1 METIRGFIYML
12 TLRLSVIAVCSALLS
27 ACGTAAT
34 PRPTIPMAEDLT
46 SAPPQRYIAQQQQ
59 PSINAQRYNQQL
71 RWQEQQAQQAQRQE
85 AQRQEAQRQEEAL
98 RMLAQ
103 QRREREQ
110 EAENA
115 RQQQLAMQQRSRD
128 LRAQQRQRMERV
140 QQQFSTPPALNT
152 YERPEPRPSRP
163 VAQFAAGRMYTGPGR
178 FTRLPDQV
186 ASSLRASGV
195 SEAGMGAYVRL
206 AGGSQPALLT
216 ANADNP
222 QTPASTMK
230 LVTTYAALGI
240 LGPDYR
246 WPTEIYTNGNVTGG
260 TLYGDV
266 IIRGYGNPQFAE
278 NDFRQMLQALR
289 ARGINQI
296 KGNLVADTGF
306 FNVPY
311 QDPGAFD
318 GNANA
323 AYNSQPEAILYQER
337 GSCYEFKDLK
347 GKIQKIC
354 PVLPASSQA
363 RQALNINLFGSFW
376 KIWVGEM
383 GGQMQGSFARAGT
396 PASAQ
401 LVYTHHSRPL
411 REIIVEV
418 NKDSNNVMARQIL
431 LTVGA
436 KQLGAPGTPQ
446 KGAQAIGQW
455 LESRGLAFP
464 ELRLENGSGLSRI
477 EQITPRHMGEMLVD
491 AYNSPYRNDL
501 MSSMAVL
508 GVDGTL
514 KNRMKNSNLAGRGRF
529 KTGTLRD
536 VRALAGYLQA
546 ADGQTYVVSILH
558 NDPRARASVRSA
570 HDDLIEW
577 VFAGARSFGY

>member
-1 METIRGFIYML
+1 ML

-27 ACGTAAT
+27 ACGTAPA
-34 PRPTIPMAEDLT
+34 PRPAIPTAGELT
-46 SAPPQRYIAQQQQ
+46 PAPQLHTQRYIAQQQQ
-59 PSINAQRYNQQL
+59 QQINAQRYNQQL
-71 RWQEQQAQQAQRQE
+71 RWQEQQAQQAQE
-85 AQRQEAQRQEEAL
+85 AQRQEASL

-103 QRREREQ
+103 QRREREQEREQ

-140 QQQFSTPPALNT
+140 QQQFTTPPIINND
-152 YERPEPRPSRP
+152 ERPDNRP

-206 AGGSQPALLT
+206 AAGSQPALLT

-278 NDFRQMLQALR
+278 NDFRQMLQTLR
-289 ARGINQI
+289 ARGIHNI
-296 KGNLVADTGF
+296 RGNLVADTGF

-323 AYNSQPEAILYQER
+323 AYNAQPEAILYQER

-347 GKIQKIC
+347 GKIQKVC
-354 PVLPASSQA
+354 PVMPSSAQA
-363 RQALNINLFGSFW
+363 RQALNVNLFGSFW
-376 KIWVGEM
+376 KMWVGEM
-383 GGQMQGSFARAGT
+383 GGQMQGSFVRGGT
-396 PASAQ
+396 PQNAQ
-401 LVYTHHSRPL
+401 LVYTHRSRPL

-431 LTVGA
+431 LSVGA

-514 KNRMKNSNLAGRGRF
+514 KNRMKNSSLAGRGRF

-536 VRALAGYLQA
+536 VRAIAGYLQA
-546 ADGQTYVVSILH
+546 ADGQMYVVSILH
-558 NDPRARASVRSA
+558 NDPRARASVRGA

-577 VFAGARSFGY
+577 VFAGPRSFGY

>member
-1 METIRGFIYML
+1 ML

-27 ACGTAAT
+27 ACGTAPA
-34 PRPTIPMAEDLT
+34 PRAHIPAAEALT
-46 SAPPQRYIAQQQQ
+46 SAPQSQRYIAQQQQ
-59 PSINAQRYNQQL
+59 QAMNAQRHTQQQ
-71 RWQEQQAQQAQRQE
+71 RWQEQQRAQE
-85 AQRQEAQRQEEAL
+85 AQRQESAL
-98 RMLAQ
+98 QMLAQ
-103 QRREREQ
+103 TRRERDQ
-110 EAENA
+110 QAQQQADNA
-115 RQQQLAMQQRSRD
+115 RQQQVAMQERSQEI
-128 LRAQQRQRMERV
+128 RARQRQRMERI
-140 QQQFSTPPALNT
+140 QQQFSTPPVISS
-152 YERPEPRPSRP
+152 YEQQQNRP

-178 FTRLPDQV
+178 FNRLPDQV
-186 ASSLRASGV
+186 AGTLRASGV
-195 SEAGMGAYVRL
+195 SEAGMGTYVRL
-206 AGGSQPALLT
+206 ASGGQPALLT

-222 QTPASTMK
+222 QSPASTMK

-246 WPTEIYTNGNVTGG
+246 WPTEIHTNGNVTGG

-289 ARGINQI
+289 ARGINSI

-318 GNANA
+318 GNAGA
-323 AYNSQPEAILYQER
+323 AYNAQPEAILYQER

-347 GKIQKIC
+347 GKIQKVC
-354 PVLPASSQA
+354 PILPSSSQA
-363 RQALNINLFGSFW
+363 RQALNVNLFGSFW
-376 KIWVGEM
+376 KMWVGEM
-383 GGQMQGSFARAGT
+383 GGQMQGTFVRGGT
-396 PASAQ
+396 PQSAQ
-401 LVYTHHSRPL
+401 LVYTHRSRPL
-411 REIIVEV
+411 REIIMEV

-431 LTVGA
+431 LSIGA

-455 LESRGLAFP
+455 LESRGLPFP

-501 MSSMAVL
+501 MTSMAVL

-514 KNRMKNSNLAGRGRF
+514 KNRMKNSSLAGRGRF

-546 ADGQTYVVSILH
+546 SDGQTYVISILH
-558 NDPRARASVRSA
+558 NDPRARASVRAA
-570 HDDLIEW
+570 HDDLVEW
-577 VFAGARSFGY
+577 VYAGPRSFGY

>member
-1 METIRGFIYML
+1 ML
-12 TLRLSVIAVCSALLS
+12 TLRLSVIAVCSALVS
-27 ACGTAAT
+27 ACGTVPAPRGHIPAA
-34 PRPTIPMAEDLT
+34 EELT
-46 SAPPQRYIAQQQQ
+46 STPQPQQHYIAQQQQ
-59 PSINAQRYNQQL
+59 QQVNAQRSNQQ
-71 RWQEQQAQQAQRQE
+71 RWQEQRVQE
-85 AQRQEAQRQEEAL
+85 AQRQENAL
-98 RMLAQ
+98 RLLAQ
-103 QRREREQ
+103 ERREREQ
-110 EAENA
+110 QAQQEADNA
-115 RQQQLAMQQRSRD
+115 RQQQLAMQQRSREI
-128 LRAQQRQRMERV
+128 RAQQRERMERV
-140 QQQFSTPPALNT
+140 QQQFTTPPAVNS
-152 YERPEPRPSRP
+152 YEQAENRP
-163 VAQFAAGRMYTGPGR
+163 VVQFAAGRMFTGQGR

-186 ASSLRASGV
+186 ATVLRASGV
-195 SEAGMGAYVRL
+195 SEAGMGTYVRL
-206 AGGSQPALLT
+206 ANGSQPALLT
-216 ANADNP
+216 ANADDP
-222 QTPASTMK
+222 QSPASTMK

-289 ARGINQI
+289 ARGISSI

-318 GNANA
+318 GNAGA
-323 AYNSQPEAILYQER
+323 AYNAQPEAILYQER
-337 GSCYEFKDLK
+337 GSCYEFRDLK
-347 GKIQKIC
+347 GKVQKVC
-354 PVLPASSQA
+354 PIMPANAQA
-363 RQALNINLFGSFW
+363 REALNVNLFGSFW
-376 KIWVGEM
+376 KLWVGEL
-383 GGQMQGSFARAGT
+383 GGQMQGTFARGGT
-396 PASAQ
+396 PQNAQ
-401 LVYTHHSRPL
+401 LVYTHRSRPL
-411 REIIVEV
+411 REIIMEV

-431 LTVGA
+431 LSVGA

-455 LESRGLAFP
+455 LESRGLPFP

-477 EQITPRHMGEMLVD
+477 ERITPRHMGEMLVD

-501 MSSMAVL
+501 MNSMAVL

-514 KNRMKNSNLAGRGRF
+514 KNRMKNSGLAGRGRF

-546 ADGQTYVVSILH
+546 SDGQTYVISILH
-558 NDPRARASVRSA
+558 NDPRARASVRAA
-570 HDDLIEW
+570 HDDLVEW
-577 VFAGARSFGY
+577 VFSGPRSFGY

>member
-1 METIRGFIYML
+1 ML
-12 TLRLSVIAVCSALLS
+12 TLRLSVIAVCSALVS
-27 ACGTAAT
+27 ACGTAPA
-34 PRPTIPMAEDLT
+34 PRNQIPAAGELT
-46 SAPPQRYIAQQQQ
+46 SVPQQRYIAQQQQ
-59 PSINAQRYNQQL
+59 QQINAQRYNQQQG
-71 RWQEQQAQQAQRQE
+71 WQEQRAQE
-85 AQRQEAQRQEEAL
+85 AQRQENAL
-98 RMLAQ
+98 RMLAEE
-103 QRREREQ
+103 RREREQ
-110 EAENA
+110 RTQQEAASA
-115 RQQQLAMQQRSRD
+115 RQQQLAMQERSREI
-128 LRAQQRQRMERV
+128 RAQQRQRMERV
-140 QQQFSTPPALNT
+140 QQQFSTPPAITT
-152 YERPEPRPSRP
+152 YDQADSRP

-186 ASSLRASGV
+186 ATTLRANSI
-195 SEAGMGAYVRL
+195 SEAGMGTYVRL
-206 AGGSQPALLT
+206 ASGGQPALLT

-278 NDFRQMLQALR
+278 SDFKQMLQALR
-289 ARGINQI
+289 GRGISSI

-318 GNANA
+318 GNAGA
-323 AYNSQPEAILYQER
+323 AYNAQPEAILYQER
-337 GSCYEFKDLK
+337 GSCYEFRDLK

-354 PVLPASSQA
+354 PILPANAQA
-363 RQALNINLFGSFW
+363 RQALNVNLFGSFW
-376 KIWVGEM
+376 KLWVGEL
-383 GGQMQGSFARAGT
+383 GGQMQGSFVRGGT
-396 PASAQ
+396 PQSAQ
-401 LVYTHHSRPL
+401 LVYTHRSRPL
-411 REIIVEV
+411 REVIMEV

-431 LTVGA
+431 LSIGA

-455 LESRGLAFP
+455 LESRGLPFP

-491 AYNSPYRNDL
+491 AYNSPYRDDFMN
-501 MSSMAVL
+501 SMAVL

-546 ADGQTYVVSILH
+546 SNGQMYVISILH
-558 NDPRARASVRSA
+558 NDPRARASVRAA
-570 HDDLIEW
+570 HDDLVEW
-577 VFAGARSFGY
+577 VFTGPRSFGY

>member
-1 METIRGFIYML
+1 ML

-27 ACGTAAT
+27 ACGTAPA
-34 PRPTIPMAEDLT
+34 PRGQIPAAGEI
-46 SAPPQRYIAQQQQ
+46 SSVPQQRYIAQQQQ
-59 PSINAQRYNQQL
+59 QQMNAQRHNQQM
-71 RWQEQQAQQAQRQE
+71 RWQEQRAQE
-85 AQRQEAQRQEEAL
+85 AQRQDNAL
-98 RMLAQ
+98 QMLAQ

-110 EAENA
+110 QAQQAAESA
-115 RQQQLAMQQRSRD
+115 QQQQLAMQERSRE

-140 QQQFSTPPALNT
+140 QRQFTPPAINDR
-152 YERPEPRPSRP
+152 YEQNNPP
-163 VAQFAAGRMYTGPGR
+163 VAQYAAGRMYTGPGR
-178 FTRLPDQV
+178 FNRLPDQV
-186 ASSLRASGV
+186 AATLRANGV
-195 SEAGMGAYVRL
+195 SEAGMGTYVRL
-206 AGGSQPALLT
+206 ASGGQGALMT
-216 ANADNP
+216 ANADSP
-222 QTPASTMK
+222 MSPASTMK
-230 LVTTYAALGI
+230 LVTTYSALGI

-266 IIRGYGNPQFAE
+266 IIRGYGNPEFGE
-278 NDFRQMLQALR
+278 GDFRQLLQALR
-289 ARGINQI
+289 ARGISSI

-318 GNANA
+318 GNAGA
-323 AYNSQPEAILYQER
+323 AYNAQPEAILYQER

-347 GKIQKIC
+347 GKIQRIC
-354 PVLPASSQA
+354 PVMPANAQA
-363 RQALNINLFGSFW
+363 RQALNVNLFGSFW
-376 KIWVGEM
+376 KLWVGEM
-383 GGQMQGSFARAGT
+383 GGQMQGTFVRAGT
-396 PASAQ
+396 PQSAQ
-401 LVYTHHSRPL
+401 LVYTHRSRPL
-411 REIIVEV
+411 REIIMEV

-431 LTVGA
+431 LSAGA

-477 EQITPRHMGEMLVD
+477 ERITPRHMGEMLVD
-491 AYNSPYRNDL
+491 AYNSPYRSDL
-501 MSSMAVL
+501 MNSMAVL

-514 KNRMKNSNLAGRGRF
+514 KNRMKNTNLAGRGRF

-546 ADGQTYVVSILH
+546 SDGQTYVISILH
-558 NDPRARASVRSA
+558 NDPRARASVRAA
-570 HDDLIEW
+570 HDDLVEW
-577 VFAGARSFGY
+577 VFAGPRSFGY

>member
-1 METIRGFIYML
+1 ML

-27 ACGTAAT
+27 ACGTAPA
-34 PRPTIPMAEDLT
+34 PRGHIPAAEALT
-46 SAPPQRYIAQQQQ
+46 SAPQSQRYIAQQQQ
-59 PSINAQRYNQQL
+59 QAMNAQRHTQQQ
-71 RWQEQQAQQAQRQE
+71 RWQEQQRAQE
-85 AQRQEAQRQEEAL
+85 AQRQENAL
-98 RMLAQ
+98 QMLAQ
-103 QRREREQ
+103 TRRERDQ
-110 EAENA
+110 QAQQQADNA
-115 RQQQLAMQQRSRD
+115 RQQQVAMQERSQEI
-128 LRAQQRQRMERV
+128 RARQRQRMERI
-140 QQQFSTPPALNT
+140 QQQFSTPPVISS
-152 YERPEPRPSRP
+152 YEQQQNRP

-178 FTRLPDQV
+178 FNRLPDQV
-186 ASSLRASGV
+186 AGTLRASGV
-195 SEAGMGAYVRL
+195 SEAGMGTYVRL
-206 AGGSQPALLT
+206 ASGGQPALLT

-222 QTPASTMK
+222 QSPASTMK

-246 WPTEIYTNGNVTGG
+246 WPTEIHTNGNVTGG

-289 ARGINQI
+289 ARGINSI

-318 GNANA
+318 GNAGA
-323 AYNSQPEAILYQER
+323 AYNAQPEAILYQER

-347 GKIQKIC
+347 GKIQKVC
-354 PVLPASSQA
+354 PILPSSSQA
-363 RQALNINLFGSFW
+363 RQALNVNLFGSFW
-376 KIWVGEM
+376 KMWVGEM
-383 GGQMQGSFARAGT
+383 GGQMQGTFVRGGT
-396 PASAQ
+396 PQSAQ
-401 LVYTHHSRPL
+401 LVYTHRSRPL
-411 REIIVEV
+411 REIIMEV

-431 LTVGA
+431 LSIGA

-455 LESRGLAFP
+455 LESRGLPFP

-501 MSSMAVL
+501 MTSMAVL

-514 KNRMKNSNLAGRGRF
+514 KNRMKNSSLAGRGRF

-546 ADGQTYVVSILH
+546 SDGQTYVISILH
-558 NDPRARASVRSA
+558 NDPRARASVRAA
-570 HDDLIEW
+570 HDDLVEW
-577 VFAGARSFGY
+577 VYAGPRSFGY

>member
-1 METIRGFIYML
+1 ML

-27 ACGTAAT
+27 ACGTAPA
-34 PRPTIPMAEDLT
+34 PRAHIPAAEALT
-46 SAPPQRYIAQQQQ
+46 SAPQSQRYIAQQQQ
-59 PSINAQRYNQQL
+59 QAMNAQRHTQQQ
-71 RWQEQQAQQAQRQE
+71 RWQEQQRAQE
-85 AQRQEAQRQEEAL
+85 AQRQESAL
-98 RMLAQ
+98 QMLAQ
-103 QRREREQ
+103 TRRERDQ
-110 EAENA
+110 QAQQQADNA
-115 RQQQLAMQQRSRD
+115 RQQQVAMQERSQAI
-128 LRAQQRQRMERV
+128 RARQRQRMERI
-140 QQQFSTPPALNT
+140 QQQFSTPPAISS
-152 YERPEPRPSRP
+152 YEQQQNRP

-178 FTRLPDQV
+178 FNRLPDQV
-186 ASSLRASGV
+186 AGTLRASGV
-195 SEAGMGAYVRL
+195 SEAGMGTYVRL
-206 AGGSQPALLT
+206 ASGGQPALLT

-222 QTPASTMK
+222 QSPASTMK

-246 WPTEIYTNGNVTGG
+246 WPTEIHTNGNVTGG

-289 ARGINQI
+289 ARGINSI

-318 GNANA
+318 GNAGA
-323 AYNSQPEAILYQER
+323 AYNAQPEAILYQER

-347 GKIQKIC
+347 GKIQKVC
-354 PVLPASSQA
+354 PILPSSSQA
-363 RQALNINLFGSFW
+363 RQALNVNLFGSFW
-376 KIWVGEM
+376 KMWVGEM
-383 GGQMQGSFARAGT
+383 GGQMQGTFVRGGT
-396 PASAQ
+396 PQSAQ
-401 LVYTHHSRPL
+401 LVYTHRSRPL
-411 REIIVEV
+411 REIIMEV

-431 LTVGA
+431 LSIGA

-455 LESRGLAFP
+455 LESRGLPFP

-501 MSSMAVL
+501 MTSMAVL

-514 KNRMKNSNLAGRGRF
+514 KNRMKNSSLAGRGRF

-546 ADGQTYVVSILH
+546 SDGQTYVISILH
-558 NDPRARASVRSA
+558 NDPRARASVRAA
-570 HDDLIEW
+570 HDDLVEW
-577 VFAGARSFGY
+577 VYAGPRSFGY

>member
-1 METIRGFIYML
+1 ML

-27 ACGTAAT
+27 ACGTTPAPRGQIPAAE
-34 PRPTIPMAEDLT
+34 ALT
-46 SAPPQRYIAQQQQ
+46 STPQQPQRYIAQQQR
-59 PSINAQRYNQQL
+59 PPVNVQRHNQQT
-71 RWQEQQAQQAQRQE
+71 RWQEQRAQEEQRQE
-85 AQRQEAQRQEEAL
+85 NAL

-103 QRREREQ
+103 ERQEREQ
-110 EAENA
+110 ASQQAAERA
-115 RQQQLAMQQRSRD
+115 RQQQVAMQERSQEM
-128 LRAQQRQRMERV
+128 RARQRQRMERV
-140 QQQFSTPPALNT
+140 RQQFSTPPAISS
-152 YERPEPRPSRP
+152 YEQQENRP

-186 ASSLRASGV
+186 AGTLRASGV
-195 SEAGMGAYVRL
+195 SEAGMGTYVRL
-206 AGGSQPALLT
+206 AGGGQPALLT

-222 QTPASTMK
+222 QSPASTMK

-246 WPTEIYTNGNVTGG
+246 WPTEIHTNGNVTGG

-289 ARGINQI
+289 ARGINSI

-318 GNANA
+318 GNAGA
-323 AYNSQPEAILYQER
+323 AYNAQPEAILYQER

-347 GKIQKIC
+347 GKIQKVC
-354 PVLPASSQA
+354 PILPSSSQA
-363 RQALNINLFGSFW
+363 RQALNVNLFGSFW
-376 KIWVGEM
+376 KIWSGEM
-383 GGQMQGSFARAGT
+383 GGQMQGTFVRGGT
-396 PASAQ
+396 PQSAQ
-401 LVYTHHSRPL
+401 LVYTHRSRPL
-411 REIIVEV
+411 REIIMEV

-431 LTVGA
+431 LSIGA

-455 LESRGLAFP
+455 LESRGLSFP

-501 MSSMAVL
+501 MTSMAVL

-514 KNRMKNSNLAGRGRF
+514 KNRMKNSSLAGRGRF

-546 ADGQTYVVSILH
+546 SDGQMYVISILH

-570 HDDLIEW
+570 HDDLVEW
-577 VFAGARSFGY
+577 VFAGPRSFSY

>member
-1 METIRGFIYML
+1 ML
-12 TLRLSVIAVCSALLS
+12 TLRLSVIAVCSALVS
-27 ACGTAAT
+27 ACGTAPA
-34 PRPTIPMAEDLT
+34 PRSQIPAAGELT
-46 SAPPQRYIAQQQQ
+46 AAPSPQQRYIAQQQQ
-59 PSINAQRYNQQL
+59 PRINAQRYQQQ
-71 RWQEQQAQQAQRQE
+71 RWQEQRAQE
-85 AQRQEAQRQEEAL
+85 AQRQENAL
-98 RMLAQ
+98 RLLAQ
-103 QRREREQ
+103 ERREREQ
-110 EAENA
+110 RAQQEAEST
-115 RQQQLAMQQRSRD
+115 RQQQLAMQERAREI
-128 LRAQQRQRMERV
+128 RAQQRQRMERV
-140 QQQFSTPPALNT
+140 QQQFSTPPVLNSYT
-152 YERPEPRPSRP
+152 QQESRP
-163 VAQFAAGRMYTGPGR
+163 VAQFAASRMYTGPGR

-186 ASSLRASGV
+186 ATTLRANGI
-195 SEAGMGAYVRL
+195 SEAGMGTYVRL
-206 AGGSQPALLT
+206 ASGGQPALLT

-246 WPTEIYTNGNVTGG
+246 WPTEIYTNGNITGG

-289 ARGINQI
+289 GRGISSI

-318 GNANA
+318 GNAGA
-323 AYNSQPEAILYQER
+323 AYNAQPEAILYQER
-337 GSCYEFKDLK
+337 GSCYEFRDLK

-354 PVLPASSQA
+354 PIMPANAQA
-363 RQALNINLFGSFW
+363 RQALNVNLFGSFW
-376 KIWVGEM
+376 KLWVGEL
-383 GGQMQGSFARAGT
+383 GGQMQGSFVRGGT
-396 PASAQ
+396 PQSAQ
-401 LVYTHHSRPL
+401 LVYTHRSRPL
-411 REIIVEV
+411 REVIIEV

-431 LTVGA
+431 LSVGA

-455 LESRGLAFP
+455 LEARGLAFP

-491 AYNSPYRNDL
+491 AYNSPYRDDL

-514 KNRMKNSNLAGRGRF
+514 KNRMKNSSLAGRGRF

-546 ADGQTYVVSILH
+546 SNGQMYVISILH
-558 NDPRARASVRSA
+558 NDPRARAAVRAA
-570 HDDLIEW
+570 HDDLVEW
-577 VFAGARSFGY
+577 VFTGPRGFGY

>member
-1 METIRGFIYML
+1 ML
-12 TLRLSVIAVCSALLS
+12 TLRLSVLAVCSALVS
-27 ACGTAAT
+27 ACGTAPA
-34 PRPTIPMAEDLT
+34 PRNQIPAAGELT
-46 SAPPQRYIAQQQQ
+46 SVPQAQQRYLAQQQQ
-59 PSINAQRYNQQL
+59 QSVNVQRYNQQQ
-71 RWQEQQAQQAQRQE
+71 RWQEQRAQE
-85 AQRQEAQRQEEAL
+85 AQRQEDAL
-98 RMLAQ
+98 RLLAE

-110 EAENA
+110 RAQQEADAA
-115 RQQQLAMQQRSRD
+115 RQQQLAMQERSREI
-128 LRAQQRQRMERV
+128 RAQQRQRMERV
-140 QQQFSTPPALNT
+140 QQQFSTPPTVNSYT
-152 YERPEPRPSRP
+152 PDNRP
-163 VAQFAAGRMYTGPGR
+163 VAQFAVGRMYTGPGR
-178 FTRLPDQV
+178 FNRLPDQV
-186 ASSLRASGV
+186 ATTLRASGI
-195 SEAGMGAYVRL
+195 SEAGMGTYVRL
-206 AGGSQPALLT
+206 ANAREPALLT

-222 QTPASTMK
+222 QSPASTMK

-266 IIRGYGNPQFAE
+266 IIRGYGDPQFAE

-289 ARGINQI
+289 ARGIRSI

-318 GNANA
+318 GNAGA
-323 AYNSQPEAILYQER
+323 AYNAQPEAILYQER
-337 GSCYEFKDLK
+337 GSCYEFRDLK

-354 PVLPASSQA
+354 PIMPANAQA
-363 RQALNINLFGSFW
+363 RQALNVNLFGSFW
-376 KIWVGEM
+376 KLWVGEL
-383 GGQMQGSFARAGT
+383 GGQMQGTFVRAGT
-396 PASAQ
+396 PQSAQ
-401 LVYTHHSRPL
+401 LVYTHRSRPL
-411 REIIVEV
+411 REVIMEV

-431 LTVGA
+431 LSVGA

-491 AYNSPYRNDL
+491 AYNSPYRDDL
-501 MSSMAVL
+501 MNSMAVL

-514 KNRMKNSNLAGRGRF
+514 KNRMKNSSLAGRGRF

-546 ADGQTYVVSILH
+546 ANGQMYVISILH
-558 NDPRARASVRSA
+558 NDPRARASVRAA
-570 HDDLIEW
+570 HDDLVEW
-577 VFAGARSFGY
+577 VFAGPRSFGY

>member
-1 METIRGFIYML
+1 ML

-27 ACGTAAT
+27 ACGTAPPPHKNIPAAGDLAT
-34 PRPTIPMAEDLT
+34 
-46 SAPPQRYIAQQQQ
+46 APQAPRYITQPPRQQANVQFNNQQQ
-59 PSINAQRYNQQL
+59 
-71 RWQEQQAQQAQRQE
+71 RWQQQHALE
-85 AQRQEAQRQEEAL
+85 AQRQDEAL
-98 RMLAQ
+98 RMLSQ

-110 EAENA
+110 AQQEAAA
-115 RQQQLAMQQRSRD
+115 RQQQQLAMQQQAAQEARD
-128 LRAQQRQRMERV
+128 QQRQRMQRI
-140 QQQFSTPPALNT
+140 QQHVNTPPAISS
-152 YERPEPRPSRP
+152 YEQQQNRP
-163 VAQFAAGRMYTGPGR
+163 VAQFAVGHMYTGPGR

-186 ASSLRASGV
+186 VGTLRASGV
-195 SEAGMGAYVRL
+195 SEAGMGTYVRL
-206 AGGSQPALLT
+206 ANGSQPALLT

-222 QTPASTMK
+222 QSPASTMK
-230 LVTTYAALGI
+230 LVTTYAALGV

-289 ARGINQI
+289 ARGINSI

-318 GNANA
+318 GNAGA
-323 AYNSQPEAILYQER
+323 AYNAQPEAILYQER
-337 GSCYEFKDLK
+337 GSCYEFTDLK
-347 GKIQKIC
+347 GKIQKVC
-354 PVLPASSQA
+354 PILPSNAQA
-363 RQALNINLFGSFW
+363 RQALNVNLFGSFW
-376 KIWVGEM
+376 KMWVGEM
-383 GGQMQGSFARAGT
+383 GGQMQGTFARGGT
-396 PASAQ
+396 PQNAQ
-401 LVYTHHSRPL
+401 LVYTHRSRPL
-411 REIIVEV
+411 REIIMEV

-431 LTVGA
+431 LSVGA

-491 AYNSPYRNDL
+491 AYNSPYREDL
-501 MSSMAVL
+501 LNSMAVL

-514 KNRMKNSNLAGRGRF
+514 KNRMKNSSLAGRGRF

-546 ADGQTYVVSILH
+546 SDGQMYVISILH
-558 NDPRARASVRSA
+558 NDPRARASVRAA
-570 HDDLIEW
+570 HDDLVEW
-577 VFAGARSFGY
+577 VYAGPRSFGY

>member
-27 ACGTAAT
+27 ACGTAAA

-140 QQQFSTPPALNT
+140 QQQFNTPPTLNT
-152 YERPEPRPSRP
+152 YERPDPRPSHP

-246 WPTEIYTNGNVTGG
+246 WPTEIYTNGNITGG

-278 NDFRQMLQALR
+278 NDFRQLLQALR

-306 FNVPY
+306 FNIPY

-323 AYNSQPEAILYQER
+323 AYNAQPEAILYQER

-354 PVLPASSQA
+354 PVMPSSAQA
-363 RQALNINLFGSFW
+363 RQALNVNLFGSFW